1 MFDAYGVIRTHDLDE
16 MADTLELLCSGR
28 RLGPRPRGGGG
39 IATVHDSGGERALA
53 VDLAADLSLRFA
65 SISPGTARR
74 LGAFLDPGLEA
85 GNPLDLWGTG
95 SDTAERFGGSLIALA
110 DDPETDAVALCI
122 DLVYE
127 YDGDDSYEKALMG
140 AHRSTDKPV
149 ALLSN
154 LHSAIDPSAADRL
167 RDAGIPVLEG
177 TRSGLLALRHMIE
190 WRDARARSAA
200 ASHGIDD
207 RRRKRW
213 LTRLAS
219 GPLTGA
225 ESLALVADYGIPVTA
240 AGRATSGE
248 EAVGHAEAFGLPVVL
263 KTDVPG
269 IAHKS
274 DVGGVVVGLATL
286 DEVVLAYHDL
296 AERLGPE
303 VLVAECAPAGV
314 ELALGVVRDPGL
326 GPIVVVGAG
335 GLLVELIGDRSVG
348 LPPLDLPRAHRM
360 LDRLGMRT
368 LLDGIRGD
376 AAADLDA
383 VALAVVSMSVLAAE
397 LGDAIEALD
406 VNPVRCGPNG
416 VVALDALVVPAGA
429 QELS

>member
-1 MFDAYGVIRTHDLDE
+1 M
-16 MADTLELLCSGR
+16 
-28 RLGPRPRGGGG
+28 
-39 IATVHDSGGERALA
+39 
-53 VDLAADLSLRFA
+53 AADLSLRFA
-65 SISPGTARR
+65 SISPDTERR
-74 LGAFLDPGLEA
+74 LAAFLDAGLEA

-95 SDTAERFGGSLIALA
+95 AQTAERFGGSLIALA
-110 DDPETDAVALCI
+110 DDPETDAVALCV

-127 YDGDDSYEKALMG
+127 YDGDDSYEKALLEALRG
-140 AHRSTDKPV
+140 TNKPV

-177 TRSGLLALRHMIE
+177 TRSGMLALRHMIQ
-190 WRDARARSAA
+190 WRDSLARPPAVA
-200 ASHGIDD
+200 HEIDG

-213 LTRLAS
+213 LTRLAA

-225 ESLALVADYGIPVTA
+225 ESLALVADYGIPVTTA
-240 AGRATSGE
+240 ARATSGA
-248 EAVGHAEAFGLPVVL
+248 EAVGHAETFGLPVVL

-286 DEVVLAYHDL
+286 DDVVLVYHDL

-314 ELALGVVRDPGL
+314 ELALGIVRDAGL

-335 GLLVELIGDRSVG
+335 GLLVELIRDRSVG
-348 LPPLDLPRAHRM
+348 LPPLDLPQAHRM
-360 LDRLGMRT
+360 LDRLGMRA
-368 LLDGIRGD
+368 LLDGFRGD
-376 AAADLDA
+376 AAADIDA
-383 VALAVVSMSVLAAE
+383 VAHAVVSVSVLAAE
-397 LGDAIEALD
+397 LGDGIEALD
-406 VNPVRCGPNG
+406 VNPVRCGPRG
-416 VVALDALVVPAGA
+416 VVALDALVVAADA
-429 QELS
+429 QQTRPR